1 MKQKTT
7 NNKMSKKTILVD
19 DDTVSHNGSSKKMKQ
34 KTTNNKMSQKTILV
48 DDNTVSHNG
57 SSKKIKQEKNKE
69 KSQFSH
75 LYVVGFTLFHKRAS
89 FLFPRL
95 ERITES
101 LEQAMMPI
109 PYEVYVCGMV
119 IFSLIAGAVG
129 LVAGIGISLVFAMQ
143 LEFSILLPIVL
154 ALSFAQITFLVMIKV
169 PHINAGIRSGKIE
182 SELPFFTSYM
192 SSLATSNLT
201 LEEIFKRLA
210 ADNIKYEIVKDAHH
224 LLRNIDL
231 FGVDILSALA
241 DLRNRTT
248 CDAYS
253 ELLDGLVSTIY
264 SGGSMKSFFIS
275 AAVVQMTEKKMKLRK
290 KIASLGVIT
299 EMYTILLI
307 VAPLMGIIMLSIMAI
322 MSTSFAGMDITSLV
336 ALLTYLLVPIF
347 GIMLLLMIDGMV
359 PKR

>member
-1 MKQKTT
+1 
-7 NNKMSKKTILVD
+7 MSKKITPTD
-19 DDTVSHNGSSKKMKQ
+19 D
-34 KTTNNKMSQKTILV
+34 
-48 DDNTVSHNG
+48 TVSHNG

-69 KSQFSH
+69 KNQFSD
-75 LYVVGFTLFHKRAS
+75 LYVTGYRLFHKRIS

-95 ERITES
+95 EKIEES
-101 LEQAMMPI
+101 LNQAMMPI

-119 IFSLIAGAVG
+119 LFSLIAGAVG
-129 LVAGIGISLVFAMQ
+129 LVAGIGLSLLLGMK
-143 LEFSILLPIVL
+143 LEFGILLPIVL
-154 ALSFAQITFLVMIKV
+154 ALTLAQLTFLIMIKI
-169 PHINAGIRSGKIE
+169 PNMNAGVRAGKID

-210 ADNIKYEIVKDAHH
+210 ADDIKYEIVKDAHH

-231 FGVDILSALA
+231 LGVDILSALA
-241 DLRNRTT
+241 DLRNRST
-248 CDAYS
+248 CDSYS
-253 ELLDGLVSTIY
+253 ELLDGLVSTIH

-275 AAVVQMTEKKMKLRK
+275 AATVQMEEKKIKLRK

-299 EMYTILLI
+299 ELYTILLI

-322 MSTSFAGMDITSLV
+322 MSTSFAGMDITMLV
-336 ALLTYLLVPIF
+336 GLLTYLMVPMF
-347 GIMLLLMIDGMV
+347 GFMLLLMIDSMV

>member
-1 MKQKTT
+1 MKRKTD
-7 NNKMSKKTILVD
+7 NNKMSKKITP
-19 DDTVSHNGSSKKMKQ
+19 T
-34 KTTNNKMSQKTILV
+34 
-48 DDNTVSHNG
+48 DDNTKIKFEP
-57 SSKKIKQEKNKE
+57 SKWDDVEIKQEKNKE
-69 KSQFSH
+69 KDQFSH
-75 LYVVGFTLFHKRAS
+75 LYVVGYNLFHKRAS

-95 ERITES
+95 EKINES

-109 PYEVYVCGMV
+109 PYEVFVCGMV
-119 IFSLIAGAVG
+119 LFSLIAGAVG
-129 LVAGIGISLVFAMQ
+129 LVAGIGISLVSGMQ
-143 LEFSILLPIVL
+143 LEFNILLPIVL
-154 ALSFAQITFLVMIKV
+154 ALSFAQMTFLVMIKY
-169 PHINAGIRSGKIE
+169 PHFNAGIRSGKIE

-210 ADNIKYEIVKDAHH
+210 ADDIKYEIVKDAHH

-231 FGVDILSALA
+231 LGVDILSALA

-253 ELLDGLVSTIY
+253 ELLDGLVSTIH

-275 AAVVQMTEKKMKLRK
+275 AATVQMDEKKIKLRK
-290 KIASLGVIT
+290 KIASLGTIT
-299 EMYTILLI
+299 ELYTILLI

-336 ALLTYLLVPIF
+336 ALLTYLLVPMF
-347 GIMLLLMIDGMV
+347 GLMLLLMMDSMV

>member
-1 MKQKTT
+1 
-7 NNKMSKKTILVD
+7 MSKKITPTD
-19 DDTVSHNGSSKKMKQ
+19 DISKI
-34 KTTNNKMSQKTILV
+34 TFEPSNW
-48 DDNTVSHNG
+48 DDEE
-57 SSKKIKQEKNKE
+57 IKQEKNNE
-69 KSQFSH
+69 KVQFSH
-75 LYVVGFTLFHKRAS
+75 LYFVGYNLFHKRAS

-95 ERITES
+95 EKINES

-119 IFSLIAGAVG
+119 LFSLIAGAVG
-129 LVAGIGISLVFAMQ
+129 LVAGIGLSLVFAMQ
-143 LEFSILLPIVL
+143 LEFNILLPIVL
-154 ALSFAQITFLVMIKV
+154 ALSFAQMTFLVLIKY
-169 PHINAGIRSGKIE
+169 PNINAGTRAGKIE
-182 SELPFFTSYM
+182 AELPFFTSYM

-210 ADNIKYEIVKDAHH
+210 ADDIKYEIVKDAHH

-231 FGVDILSALA
+231 LGVDILSALG
-241 DLRNRTT
+241 DLRNRST

-253 ELLDGLVSTIY
+253 ELLDGLVSTIH

-275 AAVVQMTEKKMKLRK
+275 AAIVQMDEKKIKLRK

-299 EMYTILLI
+299 ELYTSLLI

-322 MSTSFAGMDITSLV
+322 MSTSFAGMDITMLV
-336 ALLTYLLVPIF
+336 ALLTYLLVPMF
-347 GIMLLLMIDGMV
+347 GFMLLLMIDGMV

>member
-7 NNKMSKKTILVD
+7 NNKISKKT
-19 DDTVSHNGSSKKMKQ
+19 T
-34 KTTNNKMSQKTILV
+34 LV

-75 LYVVGFTLFHKRAS
+75 LYVVGYTLFHKRAS

-109 PYEVYVCGMV
+109 PKVR
-119 IFSLIAGAVG
+119 L
-129 LVAGIGISLVFAMQ
+129 LVAR
-143 LEFSILLPIVL
+143 E
-154 ALSFAQITFLVMIKV
+154 
-169 PHINAGIRSGKIE
+169 
-182 SELPFFTSYM
+182 
-192 SSLATSNLT
+192 
-201 LEEIFKRLA
+201 
-210 ADNIKYEIVKDAHH
+210 DAHH

-253 ELLDGLVSTIY
+253 ELLDGLVSTIH

-275 AAVVQMTEKKMKLRK
+275 AAIVQMTEKKMKLRK

-336 ALLTYLLVPIF
+336 ALLSYLMVPMF
-347 GIMLLLMIDGMV
+347 GFMLLLMIDSMV